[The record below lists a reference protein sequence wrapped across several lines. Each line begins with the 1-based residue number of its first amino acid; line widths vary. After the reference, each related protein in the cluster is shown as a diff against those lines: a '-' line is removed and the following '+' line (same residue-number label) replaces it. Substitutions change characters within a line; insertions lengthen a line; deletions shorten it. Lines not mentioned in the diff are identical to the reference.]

1 MSHLL
6 IHITSHTCPTTNTDI
21 SNPQPTSPPLWNN
34 PTLISTSPQQ
44 HDQNASGDNH
54 RLPCLKAIILDC
66 SSVDFV
72 DVTSVQELVD
82 ARNVVR
88 RHAGGRVGWYFV
100 GLENRWARRA
110 LAVEGFGVEAHDY
123 GGGGWGGRFYVDV
136 EGAVAA
142 ALSGV
147 GKVEQTARGESKGE
161 KGAVGGVMEV

>member
-1 MSHLL
+1 M
-6 IHITSHTCPTTNTDI
+6 
-21 SNPQPTSPPLWNN
+21 
-34 PTLISTSPQQ
+34 
-44 HDQNASGDNH
+44 
-54 RLPCLKAIILDC
+54 
-66 SSVDFV
+66 
-72 DVTSVQELVD
+72 
-82 ARNVVR
+82 
-88 RHAGGRVGWYFV
+88 